1 MSELAVLGGQPVR
14 TEPYPDWPVFDERDI
29 AAVTEVVKSGQWGG
43 SPYPGPQTAEF
54 LRRFLELQGGEYAV
68 TVANGTITMEVACR
82 VAGIGWGDEVIVPA
96 YTFQATAAAPLVVGA
111 IPVIADI
118 DPDTYCIDP
127 RAVEAAIT
135 DKTRAILPVHLGAQM
150 ADMDAIMDIA
160 ERNSLIVIED
170 SAHAH
175 GAKWRGQ
182 GAGTFGDFGSFSLQ
196 ASKILTAGEGGVLIC
211 KTAELAERVVSL
223 IDCGRP
229 LGGEGGQVINLGG
242 NYRMTELQAALAKV
256 ATERFPAQAKQR
268 AAMADYMDEEL
279 IDIPGVRILKRDPR
293 HTTRSFYLYIL
304 AIDPEVF
311 GAENKA
317 VCTALLAEGIPCLT
331 GYPAMH
337 HYDLFQPLLSR
348 LPVPSAFPER
358 FRFDEMH
365 FPEAERACE
374 REAVWLSEQVFR
386 AGKQGIDDA
395 VAALRKIYD
404 HRAELAALR

>member
-1 MSELAVLGGQPVR
+1 MSELAIFDGQPVR
-14 TEPYPDWPVFDERDI
+14 AEPYPEWPVFDERDI

-54 LRRFLELQGGEYAV
+54 LRRFLDLQGGEYAV

-111 IPVIADI
+111 IPVIVDI
-118 DPDTYCIDP
+118 DPETYCIDP
-127 RAVEAAIT
+127 QAIEEAIT
-135 DKTRAILPVHLGAQM
+135 DKTKAIIPVHLGAQM

-160 ERNSLIVIED
+160 ERHGLIVIED
-170 SAHAH
+170 AAHAH

-182 GAGTFGDFGSFSLQ
+182 GAGTFGNFGSFSLQ

-229 LGGEGGQVINLGG
+229 LPDGRVINLGG

-268 AAMADYMDEEL
+268 AAMAAYMDEEL
-279 IDIPGVRILKRDPR
+279 SGMPGVRGLKHDPR

-304 AIDPEVF
+304 AIEPEVF
-311 GAENKA
+311 GVEHEA
-317 VCTALLAEGIPCLT
+317 VCTALSAEGIPCLT
-331 GYPAMH
+331 GYPVMH
-337 HYDLFQPLLSR
+337 HYDLFQPMLSR

-374 REAVWLSEQVFR
+374 REAVCFSEHVFR
-386 AGKQGIDDA
+386 AGKQGVDDA
-395 VAALRKIYD
+395 VAALRKVYD
-404 HRAELAALR
+404 YRAELVALR